1 MIRVIIVEDDKLT
14 RLGIISS
21 VPWDE
26 YHMKIVLDTGNPQ
39 KALEYLD
46 SNQADLL
53 LTDISMPIMSGIELI
68 RHAKKRAP
76 KLQFAVLTM
85 HQNFDYIQEALRL
98 GALDYICKSQLDQD
112 EVKDIILQIKE
123 RYHSVLHTPTSSD
136 RLSRFGACYVLVHLG
151 SGSSPLEKIFAARP
165 VMSVQLHEYARL
177 YYMDSVRITESE
189 IYVREQLE
197 SALTSNIPS
206 DTMIIKL
213 ADADNFTD
221 DTLLSLPWLQ
231 KDNLFY
237 TFRQGY
243 FCLKVSSLIGENMVT
258 SYENYTNYKTD
269 FLSLKWI
276 FSHTLFE
283 NIMDGLCRDHIPYPK
298 LVSLFFKTEI
308 EMNQC
313 YGFLIPQKPFI
324 LPDVFLSFSHARD
337 WFGNAADKICAAI
350 ESHSYSPYVIECLSQ
365 AILIMQTEYDKPL
378 FSDEIAKRVHLSRS
392 YFCQLFK
399 KLTKQSFNHFLR
411 DIRLAKARELLAKTS
426 LSIQEIA
433 EKTGYPDEKYFSH
446 LFHIETG
453 RTPSIYRLE
462 QKASGREE
470 KA

>member
-21 VPWDE
+21 VPWNE
-26 YHMKIVLDTGNPQ
+26 YHMKIVYDTGNPQ

-68 RHAKKRAP
+68 RHAKKKSP
-76 KLQFAVLTM
+76 QIQFAVLTM
-85 HQNFDYIQEALRL
+85 HQNFEYIQEALRL

-112 EVKDIILQIKE
+112 EVKDIILQIKD
-123 RYHSVLHTPTSSD
+123 RYISVLRTPSHFNN
-136 RLSRFGACYVLVHLG
+136 LSRCGPCYMLLHPG
-151 SGSSPLEKIFAARP
+151 FDYSSLDRILTAYPIHSLQ
-165 VMSVQLHEYARL
+165 VHEYARF
-177 YYMDSVRITESE
+177 YYMESTELMEQEHSIRERLEADITDK
-189 IYVREQLE
+189 
-197 SALTSNIPS
+197 IPP

-213 ADADNFTD
+213 TDADNFTD
-221 DTLLSLPWLQ
+221 DTILSLPCLQ

-237 TFRQGY
+237 TFRQG
-243 FCLKVSSLIGENMVT
+243 FHCLKVSELIGEGMVT
-258 SYENYTNYKTD
+258 SYENYEQYKEH

-276 FSHTLFE
+276 FNHTLFE

-298 LVSLFFKTEI
+298 LVSLFFKTELEI
-308 EMNQC
+308 NQC
-313 YGFLIPQKPFI
+313 YGFLIPQEPFI
-324 LPDVFLSFSHARD
+324 LPDAFLSFSHARI
-337 WFGNAADKICAAI
+337 WFENAADKICSAI

-378 FSDEIAKRVHLSRS
+378 FSEDIAKRVHLSRS

-399 KLTKQSFNHFLR
+399 KLTRQSFNHYLR
-411 DIRLAKARELLAKTS
+411 DIRLTKAKELLSKTA

-446 LFHIETG
+446 LFHMETG
-453 RTPSIYRLE
+453 RTPSIYRQE
-462 QKASGREE
+462 QKHNS
-470 KA
+470 